1 MLSAPLYGIAIAQ
14 AIYYFRTFPKDVIY
28 VKIVVVSLV
37 VIDTAHLVLLISTLN
52 NWFLVKF
59 FNPAIPKAMS
69 GTVLLTHITVFI
81 AQMTY
86 AARIW
91 IGEGL
96 HGLPRCFIN
105 IQTNSKLQKKAI
117 TGLVVALAL
126 LQISSGIVQTVETY
140 LEDELG
146 NVSAA
151 KAFQTA
157 GRIELGSS
165 VACDVIIMGAMMYFL
180 KSQASGG
187 IQKTTQIVNKIV
199 TYVIGVGIVT
209 SAFTLANLILWV
221 LITRRLYWLIFEL
234 MLMYFN
240 SVLVMLNSRAKLRDE
255 LYGSTVELY
264 SADDTSRTAR
274 VSTRNTASG
283 DRK

>member
-1 MLSAPLYGIAIAQ
+1 
-14 AIYYFRTFPKDVIY
+14 
-28 VKIVVVSLV
+28 
-37 VIDTAHLVLLISTLN
+37 
-52 NWFLVKF
+52 
-59 FNPAIPKAMS
+59 
-69 GTVLLTHITVFI
+69 
-81 AQMTY
+81 MTY

-91 IGEGL
+91 IVS
-96 HGLPRCFIN
+96 
-105 IQTNSKLQKKAI
+105 SKKKAI

-165 VACDVIIMGAMMYFL
+165 VACDVIIMGAMMSFL

-221 LITRRLYWLIFEL
+221 LITKRLYWLIFEL
-234 MLMYFN
+234 MLSKVYFN

-264 SADDTSRTAR
+264 SADDTSRTTR